1 MALRVRCGLT
11 PAPLDFVLTSGGHNA
26 GIVSEP
32 GHPRRRYR
40 SLARPAGGPTLTP
53 DEWLQAAPAH
63 DGSWWPAW
71 ASWLAGLSGKP
82 QAARPGR
89 AAPRYPVLADAPG
102 AYVLEKEE

>member
-1 MALRVRCGLT
+1 M
-11 PAPLDFVLTSGGHNA
+11 LTSGGHNA

-71 ASWLAGLSGKP
+71 TSWLAGLSGKP
-82 QAARPGR
+82 RKPPALG
-89 AAPRYPVLADAPG
+89 APRQGYPVLADAPG